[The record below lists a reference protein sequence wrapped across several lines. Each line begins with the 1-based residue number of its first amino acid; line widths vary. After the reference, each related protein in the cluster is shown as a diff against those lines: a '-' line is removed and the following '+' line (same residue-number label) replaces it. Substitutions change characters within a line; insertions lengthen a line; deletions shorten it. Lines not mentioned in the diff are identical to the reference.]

1 VRLVNQLKPNV
12 AIIDIAMPNLNGI
25 EAAKQIKRMQPGTA
39 VLVLSAYDDD
49 QYIYAVLEAGADGYL
64 LKNVRGQQL
73 VDAIRDV
80 RAGEVVL
87 DPRVARKVVQWFS
100 SLSRGHRVE
109 SAGDYLSERELEVLK
124 LAAKGMSNKEI
135 AAQLALSVRTVQSH
149 LGRIFDKLGVSSRTE
164 AVLRALK
171 EGWLSLDQIP

>member
-1 VRLVNQLKPNV
+1 
-12 AIIDIAMPNLNGI
+12 
-25 EAAKQIKRMQPGTA
+25 
-39 VLVLSAYDDD
+39 
-49 QYIYAVLEAGADGYL
+49 
-64 LKNVRGQQL
+64 VRGQQL

-80 RAGEVVL
+80 CAGEVVL
-87 DPRVARKVVQWFS
+87 DPHVARKVVQWFS

-135 AAQLALSVRTVQSH
+135 AAQLSLSVRTVQSH
-149 LGRIFDKLGVSSRTE
+149 LGRIFDKLEVSSRTE

-171 EGWLSLDQIP
+171 EGWLSLEQIP